1 MKKLLSILLF
11 CISCIAF
18 GQESRKD
25 TIIIVSGGE
34 PIIDLLKVN
43 KRLARENNYNELKI
57 NGLYAVVGA
66 IEVNYERTLNK
77 RSAIGLSV
85 FLPYD
90 KDQIDNIDYLIGP
103 YYRYYFGKN
112 YAAGFFLEGF
122 GLLNSTRQTFPVA
135 NGETFRTDVTMGI
148 GFGGKWVSES
158 GFIGELSLGFGRNI
172 IDPDND
178 TFDILGRIGITI
190 GYRF

>member
-1 MKKLLSILLF
+1 MKKLLPILLF
-11 CISCIAF
+11 CFSCIAYA
-18 GQESRKD
+18 QEDSKD
-25 TIIIVSGGE
+25 YTII
-34 PIIDLLKVN
+34 N
-43 KRLARENNYNELKI
+43 KQLAGDSNYNEFKV
-57 NGLYAVVGA
+57 NALYAILGA
-66 IEVNYERTLNK
+66 IEFNYERTLNK
-77 RSAIGLSV
+77 RSAVGLSV

-122 GLLNSTRQTFPVA
+122 GLVNHTRQTFPVA
-135 NGETFRTDVTMGI
+135 NGETFRTDLTLGI

-158 GFIGELSLGFGRNI
+158 GFVGELSLGFGRNVF
-172 IDPDND
+172 DPEND
-178 TFDILGRIGITI
+178 TFEILGRIGITI

>member
-1 MKKLLSILLF
+1 MRKLLPILFF
-11 CISCIAF
+11 CFSFVALA
-18 GQESRKD
+18 QEDSKD
-25 TIIIVSGGE
+25 DTKS
-34 PIIDLLKVN
+34 D
-43 KRLARENNYNELKI
+43 KRFAIEGNYNELKI
-57 NGLYAVVGA
+57 NALYAVIGA
-66 IEVNYERTLNK
+66 IEVNYERTLNN

-90 KDQIDNIDYLIGP
+90 QDQIDDIDYLIGP
-103 YYRYYFGKN
+103 YYRHYFGKN
-112 YAAGFFLEGF
+112 YATGFFVEGF
-122 GLLNSTRQTFPVA
+122 GLLNSTRQQFPVS
-135 NGETFRTDVTMGI
+135 NGETFETDLALGI

-158 GFIGELSLGFGRNI
+158 GFVGELNLGFGRNI